1 MHKIIDF
8 FITFTIKIYQIY
20 NILLKMKL
28 FSDQKF
34 LKFATKFNFFSKSLG
49 AEEFKF
55 ITNCHKVLTSSL
67 TDFRKKLP

>member
-1 MHKIIDF
+1 MHCHKIVPKFMHEIIDF

-34 LKFATKFNFFSKSLG
+34 QKFATKFKFFAKTFGRRNLSLLLTVTKS
-49 AEEFKF
+49 
-55 ITNCHKVLTSSL
+55 
-67 TDFRKKLP
+67 

>member
-34 LKFATKFNFFSKSLG
+34 QKFATKF
-49 AEEFKF
+49 KF
-55 ITNCHKVLTSSL
+55 LLKVWGGGI
-67 TDFRKKLP
+67 